1 MKNPQKIL
9 ILESDIRYARELRD
23 HLKSTFPEIH
33 VDFDRAA
40 ALRDLYA
47 LRPDVLLADV
57 SQPADGSANSPGGSA
72 SISAPTR
79 PGTSSAA
86 SAPVGASAKSS
97 ASAAASGFAGASAKS
112 GGSTASSV
120 THASVGASAKHGTSV
135 AAPVGADC
143 EAFCREVR
151 SASQVPLLLFSG
163 RARSGERV
171 RALNAGADDFL
182 EKPLDMRELTARILA
197 VWRRYLTQPPADG
210 PIETAVKA
218 VEYPQ
223 LSVSLTNYTV
233 LCDGAAVKMPPR
245 ELELLYFLASSPNRV
260 FSREQ
265 LLDSIWGY
273 DSIVDSR
280 TVDVH
285 VKRIRQKIKDH
296 AAWSLDTVRGVGYKF
311 SVTST

>member
-57 SQPADGSANSPGGSA
+57 SQPADGSANSPAGSA
-72 SISAPTR
+72 SISASAR
-79 PGTSSAA
+79 PSTSVA
-86 SAPVGASAKSS
+86 GS
-97 ASAAASGFAGASAKS
+97 ASVGVSAKS

-120 THASVGASAKHGTSV
+120 THASVDASAKSSASMASSVGAPTRPGTSST
-135 AAPVGADC
+135 ASASVGADC

-197 VWRRYLTQPPADG
+197 VWRRYLAQPPADG

>member
-57 SQPADGSANSPGGSA
+57 SQPADGSANSPAGSA
-72 SISAPTR
+72 SI
-79 PGTSSAA
+79 
-86 SAPVGASAKSS
+86 GASAKSGN
-97 ASAAASGFAGASAKS
+97 SAAASGFAGTPAKS

-120 THASVGASAKHGTSV
+120 THASVS
-135 AAPVGADC
+135 ADC

-151 SASQVPLLLFSG
+151 SASPVPLLLFSG

-197 VWRRYLTQPPADG
+197 VWRRYLAQPPAGG
-210 PIETAVKA
+210 PADAAVKA